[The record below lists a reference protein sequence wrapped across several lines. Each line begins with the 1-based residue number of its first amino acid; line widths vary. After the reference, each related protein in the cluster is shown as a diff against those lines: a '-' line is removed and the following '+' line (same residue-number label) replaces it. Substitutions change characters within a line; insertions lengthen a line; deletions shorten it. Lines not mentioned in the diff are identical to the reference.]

1 MKIVVALATLL
12 AIGSFSHAAEVWT
25 IAGDGTAAS
34 DGDGGPAVD
43 ASISGPFGVT
53 IGPDDAIYVCE
64 TEGHRIRR
72 IDRETGRIST
82 IAGTG
87 EPGYRGAGGLATAA
101 QINEPYE
108 IRFDDGGDLFFVD
121 RMTHTVRC
129 IDHETGIISTIAGTG
144 KPGFSGDG
152 GPATQARLNYPHSIA
167 LDDDGNLYICDIRN
181 HRVRRVDLNSGIIT
195 TFAGTGEQKS
205 TPDGAPIKGT
215 PLNGPRALAFDGQ
228 DNLVLALREGNAI
241 YRLDLAAGTI
251 HHIAGTGKSGYFGDG
266 GDARKAEL
274 AGPKGVAL
282 TPETIF
288 FADTE
293 SHTIRAIDRKTNII
307 TTIIG
312 DGTRG
317 DGPAGGVRNCRLD
330 RPHGIEAT
338 PDGLI
343 LVGDTNNHRV
353 RALQIRAD

>member
-1 MKIVVALATLL
+1 MKIVLALTALL
-12 AIGSFSHAAEVWT
+12 AIGSANRAGEVTT
-25 IAGDGTAAS
+25 IAGDGTAVS
-34 DGDGGPAVD
+34 GGDGGAAVD
-43 ASISGPFGVT
+43 ASIAGPFGVT
-53 IGPDDAIYVCE
+53 IGPDNAIYVCE

-87 EPGYRGAGGLATAA
+87 EPGYTGDGGLATAA

-108 IRFDDGGDLFFVD
+108 IRFDDDGDLFFVD

-129 IDHETGIISTIAGTG
+129 IDHQTGIISTIAGTG

-152 GPATQARLNYPHSIA
+152 GPATKAQLNHPHSIS

-181 HRVRRVDLNSGIIT
+181 HRVRRVDLDSGIIT
-195 TFAGTGEQKS
+195 TFAGTGEQKP
-205 TPDGAPIKGT
+205 TPDGAPITGT

-228 DNLVLALREGNAI
+228 ESLFLALREGNAI
-241 YRLDLAAGTI
+241 YRLDLESGTL
-251 HHIAGTGKSGYFGDG
+251 HHIAGTGNSGYSGDG

-293 SHTIRAIDRKTNII
+293 SHTIRAINRETNII
-307 TTIIG
+307 TTLIG
-312 DGTRG
+312 NGEPG
-317 DGPAGGVRNCRLD
+317 DGPAGAPRNCRLD

-353 RALQIRAD
+353 RAFRITPE